1 MQQEGLRWPTNIDKQ
16 MSDRERFKY
25 NVSIRAYNNQRGI
38 YEVALEST
46 SSSLG
51 QPCYVKRDCPG
62 ILCAKSLLVR
72 VAGDLNPLPDDEVQL
87 TTMVTFLPP
96 SGACRKAHEVSNVE
110 VNFLMKWTLVVTVVD
125 DDMPSMYAVVTGGNK
140 GIGFEIC
147 RQLACEGVTVV
158 LTARNEQ
165 KGAEAVE
172 KLRGLGLSDNVLFHR
187 LDVTDAS
194 TVSSLVHFVNTN
206 FGRLDILNIPNEWA
220 KGVLNNVES
229 PPEKLDEV
237 VNKFL
242 EDLKNGSSKEKE
254 WPPRMSAYIVSKAA
268 MNAYARITAHKYPS
282 LQVNCVDPGYVK
294 TDINFNTG
302 KITANEGAQ
311 NIVRVALQPEDG
323 PSGLFFDC
331 NKIVA
336 F

>member
-1 MQQEGLRWPTNIDKQ
+1 M
-16 MSDRERFKY
+16 
-25 NVSIRAYNNQRGI
+25 A
-38 YEVALEST
+38 T
-46 SSSLG
+46 SSEVGHYEEECFEQQRELKPLILMFTQKMGHVLG
-51 QPCYVKRDCPG
+51 LETNLNT
-62 ILCAKSLLVR
+62 IAKQ
-72 VAGDLNPLPDDEVQL
+72 A
-87 TTMVTFLPP
+87 F
-96 SGACRKAHEVSNVE
+96 C
-110 VNFLMKWTLVVTVVD
+110 W
-125 DDMPSMYAVVTGGNK
+125 YAVVTGGNK

-158 LTARNEQ
+158 LTARNEH

-206 FGRLDILNIPNEWA
+206 FGRLDILVNNAGVIGLVANEGALKTPEERLLNMMGTISHNYELSAECIEINYYGSKRMTEAFLPLLQQSKSPRIVYVTSGWSKLENIPNEWA
-220 KGVLNNVES
+220 KGVLNNVDS

-254 WPPRMSAYIVSKAA
+254 WPSRMAAYVVSKAA

-311 NIVRVALQPEDG
+311 NIVRVALQPQDG

>member
-1 MQQEGLRWPTNIDKQ
+1 MAGAINATDTSKRHVKMTYIPTMPRMHHN
-16 MSDRERFKY
+16 
-25 NVSIRAYNNQRGI
+25 
-38 YEVALEST
+38 
-46 SSSLG
+46 SL
-51 QPCYVKRDCPG
+51 
-62 ILCAKSLLVR
+62 
-72 VAGDLNPLPDDEVQL
+72 
-87 TTMVTFLPP
+87 
-96 SGACRKAHEVSNVE
+96 
-110 VNFLMKWTLVVTVVD
+110 W
-125 DDMPSMYAVVTGGNK
+125 YAVVTGGNK

-147 RQLACEGVTVV
+147 RQLACDGVTVV

-206 FGRLDILNIPNEWA
+206 FGRLDILVNNAGVIGLVANESALKTPENIPNEWA

-254 WPPRMSAYIVSKAA
+254 WPPRMSAYVVSKAA
-268 MNAYARITAHKYPS
+268 MNAHARITAHKYPS

-311 NIVRVALQPEDG
+311 NIVRVALQPQDG

>member
-1 MQQEGLRWPTNIDKQ
+1 MLQNRRSAGESMQQDGLRWPTNIDKQ
-16 MSDRERFKY
+16 MFGRERFKY
-25 NVSIRAYNNQRGI
+25 N
-38 YEVALEST
+38 
-46 SSSLG
+46 
-51 QPCYVKRDCPG
+51 RDCPG

-72 VAGDLNPLPDDEVQL
+72 VSGDLNPLPDDEVQL
-87 TTMVTFLPP
+87 TTMVTFLPL
-96 SGACRKAHEVSNVE
+96 SGACRKAHEVNNVE

-125 DDMPSMYAVVTGGNK
+125 DEMPSMYAVVTGGNK

-158 LTARNEQ
+158 LTARNEH

-194 TVSSLVHFVNTN
+194 TVSSLVNFVNTN

-220 KGVLNNVES
+220 KGVLSNVES

-254 WPPRMSAYIVSKAA
+254 WPPHMSAYIVSKAA

>member
-1 MQQEGLRWPTNIDKQ
+1 MAGAINATDASKRHVKMTYIHTMHRMHIIIHCCRNQPRQPPRQLR
-16 MSDRERFKY
+16 
-25 NVSIRAYNNQRGI
+25 QR
-38 YEVALEST
+38 
-46 SSSLG
+46 
-51 QPCYVKRDCPG
+51 
-62 ILCAKSLLVR
+62 LLVEMEHMLQFGIRVKVYGPR
-72 VAGDLNPLPDDEVQL
+72 VAWS
-87 TTMVTFLPP
+87 P
-96 SGACRKAHEVSNVE
+96 SKSIG
-110 VNFLMKWTLVVTVVD
+110 LQT
-125 DDMPSMYAVVTGGNK
+125 YAVVTGGNK

-206 FGRLDILNIPNEWA
+206 FGRLDILVNNAGIIGLVANESALRASLNIRNKWA

-229 PPEKLDEV
+229 PGEKVDEV

-242 EDLKNGSSKEKE
+242 EHFKNGSLKENG
-254 WPPRMSAYIVSKAA
+254 WPAHMSAYFVSKAA

-282 LQVNCVDPGYVK
+282 LQVNCVNPGNAK
-294 TDINFNTG
+294 TDLNYNTG
-302 KITANEGAQ
+302 KITAKEGAQ

-323 PSGLFFDC
+323 PSGVFFDC
-331 NKIVA
+331 KKIVA

>member
-1 MQQEGLRWPTNIDKQ
+1 MIV
-16 MSDRERFKY
+16 F
-25 NVSIRAYNNQRGI
+25 I
-38 YEVALEST
+38 Y
-46 SSSLG
+46 G
-51 QPCYVKRDCPG
+51 NR
-62 ILCAKSLLVR
+62 
-72 VAGDLNPLPDDEVQL
+72 
-87 TTMVTFLPP
+87 
-96 SGACRKAHEVSNVE
+96 
-110 VNFLMKWTLVVTVVD
+110 
-125 DDMPSMYAVVTGGNK
+125 YAVVTGGNK

-158 LTARNEQ
+158 LTARNEH

-194 TVSSLVHFVNTN
+194 TVSSLVNFVNTN
-206 FGRLDILNIPNEWA
+206 FGRLDILERLLNMMGTISHNYELSAECIEINYYGSKRMTEAFLPLLQKSKSPRIVYVTSGWSKLENIPNEWA
-220 KGVLNNVES
+220 KGVLSNVES

-254 WPPRMSAYIVSKAA
+254 WPPHMSAYIVSKAA